1 MVQFLYSISER
12 KIMKPNTIQKWT
24 SIVFPAVLMAFILT
38 GCSSA
43 HHAAKPTA
51 DDIKDMVDSSQF
63 VFVADRMTPM
73 RGGSKTL
80 TSYYAVTLMKD
91 SINCDL
97 PYVGRATQAPVNMT
111 GGGVELISSK
121 FSYDVV
127 SRKEDQWEITI
138 KPNDNRNVQQLFF
151 SIFSNGSANLN
162 VTSTNRDPISFSGHL
177 EKLK

>member
-1 MVQFLYSISER
+1 
-12 KIMKPNTIQKWT
+12 MKPNTIQKWT
-24 SIVFPAVLMAFILT
+24 GIAFPAMLVALIFTA
-38 GCSSA
+38 CSST
-43 HHAAKPTA
+43 HHAGKPTA
-51 DDIKDMVDSSQF
+51 GDIKDMVDSSQF

-91 SINCDL
+91 SINCYL
-97 PYVGRATQAPVNMT
+97 PYVGRATQAPMNMT
-111 GGGVELISSK
+111 GGGIELISSK

-127 SRKEDQWEITI
+127 NKKEDQWEITI
-138 KPNDNRNVQQLFF
+138 KPNETRDVQQLFF